1 MDRLTLGKL
10 WLSRFDKVMP
20 QESVRLRTRMA
31 WHLAALSVRTD
42 EELIEATDVALCQFA
57 GGSKHFLDL
66 RQEYLKRLEMNDVP
80 TPATSRRG
88 HSIRPQAML

>member
-10 WLSRFDKVMP
+10 WLSRFNKVMP
-20 QESVRLRTRMA
+20 QVSVRLRTRMA

-57 GGSKHFLDL
+57 GGSPHFLDL
-66 RQEYLKRLEMNDVP
+66 RRQYLDSKAANTAPAARPRPRLI
-80 TPATSRRG
+80 A
-88 HSIRPQAML
+88 HA